1 MAPHAALARGHTTGL
16 TCHRQPPGAVRCEE
30 QGQAEDA
37 GAHHA
42 HPPELQAEQGRPRPQ
57 RGHAPRAHGAGAT
70 GVGRQR
76 PGERRPGVQGAQ
88 RWKEAAVAFARR
100 PPSGWELAPPDH
112 RRPEASAQTRT
123 STPGGRRAGRG
134 PCRARWARVS
144 GALTRHRM
152 LWAVNTPPPTPQ
164 RPVLSD
170 PQERGSVKEMKPNIT
185 LCQAL
190 G

>member
-1 MAPHAALARGHTTGL
+1 MAPHAALARGRTTGL

-76 PGERRPGVQGAQ
+76 PGERRPGAQGAQ
-88 RWKEAAVAFARR
+88 RWKEAAAAFARR
-100 PPSGWELAPPDH
+100 PPSGLSTNTHVHARGAPRGARSLQGAVGAGVRGPDPSPHALGCEHAPPH
-112 RRPEASAQTRT
+112 APT
-123 STPGGRRAGRG
+123 S
-134 PCRARWARVS
+134 C
-144 GALTRHRM
+144 
-152 LWAVNTPPPTPQ
+152 AV
-164 RPVLSD
+164 
-170 PQERGSVKEMKPNIT
+170 
-185 LCQAL
+185 
-190 G
+190 